1 MSSADPSLSLPHQSH
16 TVPPA
21 HSVPYSPSSLPPF
34 RRALSAFP
42 RSPLSPP
49 LARRGPAVS
58 SRRTFRARSPS
69 SCYLARSSPRFRLR
83 SPLSRCSPLAN
94 RPQLTLIYVIFSGRP
109 HVTALQCTLN
119 QTCPMRVRST
129 RGGGKGSER
138 KGTNEDKRGRRA
150 ESPNGH
156 PRSPSGDIRNVN
168 RTNQSGTSRPR
179 N

>member
-1 MSSADPSLSLPHQSH
+1 MNMHCLVAVARCRVQTRRYHCLINHIQSH
-16 TVPPA
+16 RLTLCRLPA
-21 HSVPYSPSSLPPF
+21 ASSLPPF
-34 RRALSAFP
+34 RRALPAFP

-49 LARRGPAVS
+49 LTRRGPAVS

-129 RGGGKGSER
+129 RGCGSR
-138 KGTNEDKRGRRA
+138 
-150 ESPNGH
+150 
-156 PRSPSGDIRNVN
+156 V
-168 RTNQSGTSRPR
+168 
-179 N
+179 